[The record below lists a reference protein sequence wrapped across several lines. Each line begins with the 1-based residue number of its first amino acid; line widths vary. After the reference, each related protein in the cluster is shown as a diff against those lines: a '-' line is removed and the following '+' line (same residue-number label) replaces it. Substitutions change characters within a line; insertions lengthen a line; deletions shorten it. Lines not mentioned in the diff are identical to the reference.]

1 MMSHSFLDTGSNT
14 ALEKDQGETQ
24 PEVNFDALFR
34 YRDAAGEV
42 IAFQAHIIA
51 VPPGRQPEFL
61 VQLAR
66 NSVDASFRLFDAK
79 IMAFTNSHD
88 VSSALNPD

>member
-1 MMSHSFLDTGSNT
+1 MSHSFFDTGSNT

-34 YRDAAGEV
+34 YRDAAREV

-51 VPPGRQPEFL
+51 VPTGRQPEFL

-66 NSVDASFRLFDAK
+66 NGIDASFRLIDAK
-79 IMAFTNSHD
+79 IMPLANSHD
-88 VSSALNPD
+88 TSSVWDPD

>member
-1 MMSHSFLDTGSNT
+1 MSYSLLDTGSNA

-24 PEVNFDALFR
+24 PEVNFDALLR

-42 IAFQAHIIA
+42 ITFQAHIIA
-51 VPPGRQPEFL
+51 VPTGYQPEFL

-66 NSVDASFRLFDAK
+66 NGIDASFCLIDAK
-79 IMAFTNSHD
+79 SMPLTNSHGA
-88 VSSALNPD
+88 SSVCSPD